1 MVHYLVFVI
10 FLSSLLT
17 YVTSLSPPLSTLTA
31 SRYRYNQS
39 APVTFYF
46 THTNATEASSQ
57 DWIGLYLKG
66 TNPSPNKFSKW
77 MYAGCTVDSVTQ
89 MCRGSVV
96 LSSSL
101 EPGLYT
107 AHYMAADEFLIL
119 ASVEIQVC
127 SGVCTVNGSVAA
139 TQQTY
144 TAMAGIIVN
153 FELPADGTPPDVL
166 DWISIYPASRL
177 DANNAITG
185 FIDCETKPIASVRTC
200 GISFDADTSAA
211 SVQQE
216 TSSCV
221 RTYIQGSVIFF
232 GVKMAPGQYYVVYFS
247 GSKAKASGGANCT
260 HVLAWSPTPFTVLD
274 PNRFSTVV
282 ANSAQASTALLDVS
296 IKLMYIT
303 SSITIP
309 SAQGYGSRDLI
320 VTCAQNVR
328 ITWAVTWSN
337 FNTLGIVNCTII
349 GYVVVTT
356 AYGLSLHNV
365 FVLGKPLNMDQYT
378 LSFSGIIPHYSFV
391 NVTIENVS
399 PGGCLSMSTMSVA
412 NVFLRNVTFRN
423 GIHSDGGGMS
433 LNYATHVAIIDS
445 SFESCGSTTK
455 GGGLMIGGVTRVL
468 LQRTVFRNCAA
479 RGEGGCMYLNKGV
492 FMSIVESR
500 FSQCSS
506 GSHGGAVYALGYD
519 EKPWWGGSL
528 TVTRTTFENCWS
540 AVSAGCMSTSYHVV
554 DIQGSVFTNCTTSGY
569 GGGISTVYNYQWST
583 AYFIVGLYLTD
594 TRFTMCMSA
603 RDGGGLYAY
612 YVRVHVSESQFVQ
625 CASSLSGGGIY
636 VESGGWL
643 SVVNCGFDLCMSANS
658 GGSVCVNASRSKI
671 SNSFFLYST
680 SRSFGG
686 AVSIINCSLSTLV
699 GGALYPE

>member
-177 DANNAITG
+177 GANNAITG
-185 FIDCETKPIASVRTC
+185 FIDCDKPIASVRTC

-211 SVQQE
+211 LVQQE

-221 RTYIQGSVIFF
+221 RTYIQGSVVFF

-247 GSKAKASGGANCT
+247 GSKAKASGGGANCT

-274 PNRFSTVV
+274 PNRFST
-282 ANSAQASTALLDVS
+282 A
-296 IKLMYIT
+296 YIT
-303 SSITIP
+303 DSALANTTIKNKTMTLIYVMVNITVENIDIRELDD
-309 SAQGYGSRDLI
+309 RDLTI
-320 VTCAQNVR
+320 ICSPNVVIKCVTDCSWNGM
-328 ITWAVTWSN
+328 I
-337 FNTLGIVNCTII
+337 TLGIMDCTIVGAI
-349 GYVVVTT
+349 YALATT
-356 AYGLSLHNV
+356 GFFLHNV

-391 NVTIENVS
+391 NVTI
-399 PGGCLSMSTMSVA
+399 
-412 NVFLRNVTFRN
+412 
-423 GIHSDGGGMS
+423 
-433 LNYATHVAIIDS
+433 
-445 SFESCGSTTK
+445 
-455 GGGLMIGGVTRVL
+455 
-468 LQRTVFRNCAA
+468 
-479 RGEGGCMYLNKGV
+479 
-492 FMSIVESR
+492 
-500 FSQCSS
+500 
-506 GSHGGAVYALGYD
+506 
-519 EKPWWGGSL
+519 
-528 TVTRTTFENCWS
+528 
-540 AVSAGCMSTSYHVV
+540 
-554 DIQGSVFTNCTTSGY
+554 
-569 GGGISTVYNYQWST
+569 
-583 AYFIVGLYLTD
+583 
-594 TRFTMCMSA
+594 
-603 RDGGGLYAY
+603 
-612 YVRVHVSESQFVQ
+612 
-625 CASSLSGGGIY
+625 
-636 VESGGWL
+636 
-643 SVVNCGFDLCMSANS
+643 
-658 GGSVCVNASRSKI
+658 
-671 SNSFFLYST
+671 
-680 SRSFGG
+680 
-686 AVSIINCSLSTLV
+686 
-699 GGALYPE
+699 